1 MAEIFEDAKTRFLRI
16 SAMVIKEFKSLL
28 QDKSTI
34 LILFLV
40 PLVIIP
46 VLATS
51 NISTDRL
58 IPTIWIIDYDNS
70 EQSEQFITTM
80 QNSSGVEGLIELSK
94 IVYASGELAP
104 IEPPFLEKEAFGIVS
119 EELAQKTIPTK
130 YLDAYIILQE
140 GFQESLATNGTA
152 ELVIYFDAI
161 DFILMVTSEMTVLV
175 SLTDIQLQNML
186 LERDIYFYPELRPD
200 QTDMGILALTS
211 SLIVPLLGLFT
222 MLLISSQSIVG
233 DIPLKRML
241 NTSLRRGEVVT
252 GKVISY
258 STLALFQVL
267 TTLLLIKLFGV
278 MINCLWIELFFVVL
292 VNSIVGVCM
301 GIFISTITKTKLQAS
316 QLFLMVF
323 FIMFIFQYFTR
334 SFLVFIP
341 LEQTKIAYEALA
353 NRGMSLL
360 DPIVLNALFKL
371 ALNGIF
377 YYVFSLIYIKYIKKR
392 FV

>member
-301 GIFISTITKTKLQAS
+301 GIFISTITRTKLQAS